1 MNWYVLINGEIK
13 ADNLNKKQAFDICD
27 LFHKENPKINSCRI
41 LMCRK
46 IKRNGVE
53 MCRKI
58 KRNGVEM
65 YSKMCYN
72 EFCEDGVYYGT

>member
-1 MNWYVLINGEIK
+1 MNWYVIINGEIK
-13 ADNLNKKQAFDICD
+13 ADNLKKKQAFDICD
-27 LFHKENPKINSCRI
+27 LFHKENPKIDACRI

-53 MCRKI
+53 K
-58 KRNGVEM
+58 

-72 EFCEDGVYYGT
+72 EFSEDGVYYGT

>member
-13 ADNLNKKQAFDICD
+13 ADNLNKKQAFDICNS
-27 LFHKENPKINSCRI
+27 FHNENPEIDACRI
-41 LMCRK
+41 L
-46 IKRNGVE
+46 

-72 EFCEDGVYYGT
+72 DFSEDGIYYGT

>member
-13 ADNLNKKQAFDICD
+13 ANNLNKKQAFDICD
-27 LFHKENPKINSCRI
+27 LFHKENPKINAWSI
-41 LMCRK
+41 L
-46 IKRNGVE
+46 